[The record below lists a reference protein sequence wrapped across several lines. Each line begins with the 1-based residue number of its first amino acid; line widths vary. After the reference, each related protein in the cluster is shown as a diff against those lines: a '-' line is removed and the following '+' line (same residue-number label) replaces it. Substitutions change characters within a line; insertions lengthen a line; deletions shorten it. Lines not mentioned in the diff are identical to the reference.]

1 MRIRIKREVKEV
13 MDIIESKGYSV
24 YVVGGAVRNQLL
36 GIPISDW
43 DLTTN
48 AKPMELIEIFNK
60 EKIHFIPT
68 GAQHGTITVYYK
80 GLNIEV
86 TTFRIDGNYSDSR
99 RPDRIYYTDDLKQD
113 LSRRDFTI
121 NALAYN
127 YRNGLIDYFNGVK
140 DIREKRIRCV
150 GSPKDRFEEDALRM
164 LRAIR
169 FANTL
174 NFTLDT
180 DSDLEFCIRILR
192 ERIDN
197 VSMERVQVEFNKIL
211 TTGHEIRYFDLLL
224 CLFPNLFS
232 NNAKKNIFL
241 CNIFLNKMNEKDF
254 VKNLTS
260 LFLYDILNIE
270 FLEKLKYS
278 NSIIK
283 KIKNLKN
290 CYSAIQSHGQDFL
303 QDKDTVD
310 YILKKYLLNK
320 YDLQTILD
328 ANSIIYVQNSIRLEQ
343 ISSFQESLVRIGKKN
358 DPILIKDLAVNG
370 EDLKKICHSGIEI
383 GKALEIAQ
391 EYVWRHPEKNKKDIL
406 LNFLKTFF

>member
-1 MRIRIKREVKEV
+1 MRIRIRREVKEV

-320 YDLQTILD
+320 YDLQTMLD

-343 ISSFQESLVRIGKKN
+343 ISSFQESLVRIEKKN

-370 EDLKKICHSGIEI
+370 EDLKKICHSGVEI

-391 EYVWRHPEKNKKDIL
+391 EYVWKHPEKNKKDIL

>member
-343 ISSFQESLVRIGKKN
+343 ISSFQESLVRIEKKN

-391 EYVWRHPEKNKKDIL
+391 EYVWKHPEKNKKDIL

>member
-1 MRIRIKREVKEV
+1 MRIRIRREVKEV

-60 EKIHFIPT
+60 EQIHFIPT

-241 CNIFLNKMNEKDF
+241 CNIFLKKMNEKDF

-343 ISSFQESLVRIGKKN
+343 ISSFQESLVRIEKKN

-391 EYVWRHPEKNKKDIL
+391 EYVWKHPEKNKKDIL

>member
-48 AKPMELIEIFNK
+48 AKPMELIEIFTK
-60 EKIHFIPT
+60 AKIHFIPA

-320 YDLQTILD
+320 YDLQTMLD

-343 ISSFQESLVRIGKKN
+343 ISSFQESLVRIEKKN

-370 EDLKKICHSGIEI
+370 EDLKKICHSGVEI

-391 EYVWRHPEKNKKDIL
+391 EYVWKHPEKNKKDIL

>member
-1 MRIRIKREVKEV
+1 MRIRIRREVKEV

-60 EKIHFIPT
+60 EQIHFIPT

-180 DSDLEFCIRILR
+180 DSGLEFCIRILR

-343 ISSFQESLVRIGKKN
+343 ISSFQESLVRIEKKN

-391 EYVWRHPEKNKKDIL
+391 EYVWKHPEKNKKDIL

>member
-1 MRIRIKREVKEV
+1 MRIRIRREVKEV

-60 EKIHFIPT
+60 EQIHFIPT

-343 ISSFQESLVRIGKKN
+343 ISSFQESLVRIEKKN

-391 EYVWRHPEKNKKDIL
+391 EYVWKHPEKNKKDIL

>member
-283 KIKNLKN
+283 KVKNLKN

-320 YDLQTILD
+320 YDLQTMLD

-343 ISSFQESLVRIGKKN
+343 ISSFQESLVRIEKKN

-370 EDLKKICHSGIEI
+370 EDLKKICHSGVEI

-391 EYVWRHPEKNKKDIL
+391 EYVWKHPEKNKKDIL

>member
-1 MRIRIKREVKEV
+1 MRIRIRREVKEV

-60 EKIHFIPT
+60 EQIHFIPT

-211 TTGHEIRYFDLLL
+211 TTGHEIRYSDLLL

-343 ISSFQESLVRIGKKN
+343 ISSFQESLVRIEKKN

-391 EYVWRHPEKNKKDIL
+391 EYVWKHPEKNKKDIL

>member
-320 YDLQTILD
+320 YDLQTMLD

-343 ISSFQESLVRIGKKN
+343 ISSFQESLVRIEKKN

-370 EDLKKICHSGIEI
+370 EDLKKICHSGVEI

-391 EYVWRHPEKNKKDIL
+391 EYVWKHPEKNKKDIL

>member
-1 MRIRIKREVKEV
+1 MRIRIRREVKEV

-343 ISSFQESLVRIGKKN
+343 ISSFQESLVRIEKKN

-391 EYVWRHPEKNKKDIL
+391 EYVWKHPEKNKKDIL